1 MRLLAIAHNAC
12 TRTCMHAPEPPRAW
26 PMTLH
31 HDSWAV
37 ISCRQRLPQHWCQSR
52 ARAGSALI
60 ERLALPF
67 SYSRLARPSSR
78 AARAARHRWRAAA
91 LQADCMHH
99 ATTPKQRPRGRRV
112 CVCVAARCEPG
123 ECIRGS
129 THHLQLVA
137 MLLWADAPVSV
148 ARASSMECALPS
160 SSTAIMTDSGHYH
173 PAGRASGWLLHHVD
187 CCLPWSGR
195 WESASAGERPRLCI
209 C

>member
-1 MRLLAIAHNAC
+1 MRQCAHAPASHRPQCMHPHMHAC
-12 TRTCMHAPEPPRAW
+12 TRAPRAW

-37 ISCRQRLPQHWCQSR
+37 ISCRQRLPQHWCQS
-52 ARAGSALI
+52 RAGSALI

-112 CVCVAARCEPG
+112 CVCVARRCEPG

-160 SSTAIMTDSGHYH
+160 SSTAIMTDSG
-173 PAGRASGWLLHHVD
+173 ALSSSGACKRLAVASCRLLPPLVWPVGE
-187 CCLPWSGR
+187 CQR
-195 WESASAGERPRLCI
+195 W
-209 C
+209 